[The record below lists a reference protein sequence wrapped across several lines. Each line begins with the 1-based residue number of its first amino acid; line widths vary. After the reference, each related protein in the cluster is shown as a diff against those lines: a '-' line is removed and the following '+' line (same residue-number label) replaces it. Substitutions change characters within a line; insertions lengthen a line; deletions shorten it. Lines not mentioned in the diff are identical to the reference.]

1 VRSLWTECRESA
13 ERPGVGGYHVW
24 AGDILEVDADG
35 HLLWTG
41 LGWKGSAVLRLRT
54 HTAATVDRAPC
65 PACGRDVARVIPSAA
80 SDAMP
85 ADTSRSPQV
94 VLDAEADVDA
104 WQIEYRAG
112 ADGDEMIVV
121 LAAAAGAE
129 VVPVLRRLD
138 DLLGATQFIVLTSDE
153 LAGRIDAAGG
163 RLVLDGRAA

>member
-1 VRSLWTECRESA
+1 
-13 ERPGVGGYHVW
+13 
-24 AGDILEVDADG
+24 
-35 HLLWTG
+35 
-41 LGWKGSAVLRLRT
+41 
-54 HTAATVDRAPC
+54 
-65 PACGRDVARVIPSAA
+65 
-80 SDAMP
+80 
-85 ADTSRSPQV
+85 